1 MADEDLLGEME
12 EMGGEIGEEEAEG
25 EAEEA
30 AAGVSLMRYL
40 PLVAVILV
48 VQIVI
53 AYFIVQWVFT
63 PDEPEEGEVA
73 ATEEVAPE
81 PEPES
86 EPAQAVVSVIYEK
99 LDPIVINPAGT
110 EGLRYLSTTIHF
122 GVSSPEVVAMI
133 EGKNQSSKIR
143 DVLIRVLSAKTIA
156 QLQPEN
162 HAALKDEIQEKLNGF
177 LGKNAVLE
185 VYFQGFVL
193 Q

>member
-12 EMGGEIGEEEAEG
+12 EIGGEIGEEEAEG
-25 EAEEA
+25 EAEEEE
-30 AAGVSLMRYL
+30 AGVSLMRYL

-73 ATEEVAPE
+73 ALEEVA

-86 EPAQAVVSVIYEK
+86 EPAQAMVSVIYEK
-99 LDPIVINPAGT
+99 LDPIVVNPAGT

-133 EGKNQSSKIR
+133 EGKSQSSKIR
-143 DVLIRVLSAKTIA
+143 DVLIRVLSGKIIE
-156 QLQPEN
+156 QLHPDN
-162 HAALKDEIQEKLNGF
+162 HAALKDEIREKLNGF
-177 LGKNAVLE
+177 LGKNAILE